1 MKFLNKE
8 TLKSWLGTPELF
20 LIDVRSPQAFAQSI
34 AKIEQA
40 HRIDPAKLPNLAPD
54 LPKDRKLVLYCED
67 GKTECPNV
75 ARQLRKLGFKEVFV
89 LKGGWQTWYGK
100 EYPAVPKELDY

>member
-40 HRIDPAKLPNLAPD
+40 HRIEPGKLSTLAKNI
-54 LPKDRKLVLYCED
+54 PKNKKVVLYCEN
-67 GKTECPNV
+67 GLTECPPL
-75 ARQLRKLGFKEVFV
+75 AQELDQRGFKEVFV
-89 LKGGWQTWYGK
+89 LQGGWKAWFGK
-100 EYPAVPKELDY
+100 DYATVPKELTY